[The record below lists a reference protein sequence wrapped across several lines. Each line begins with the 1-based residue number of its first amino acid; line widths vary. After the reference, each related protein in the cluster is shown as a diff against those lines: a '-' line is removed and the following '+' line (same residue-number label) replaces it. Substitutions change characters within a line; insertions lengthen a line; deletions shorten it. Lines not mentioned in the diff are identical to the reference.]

1 MKGLIY
7 SISGFFALALLFL
20 SCGSLRM
27 AYNQDLSDMY
37 KPQAVALHPELQVY
51 HTSET
56 VSDIYYS
63 LDSKE
68 LLYSKQTDSPDFTS
82 VVFITYQLTPSY
94 ESKVIL
100 DSGTVKLIDVNRD
113 NTRKFV
119 RGKFSVKTPSVSNY
133 LLRVTFHDV
142 RRAQEFDRFI
152 ELYKSN
158 PGSPQYYFVSKEPGV
173 PLFKTFVAGNEKV
186 MINYRRTSK
195 GKLFVKYFK
204 REYPVA
210 TPPFSTLEA
219 RTFGYKADSLFIL
232 PLNDSGSV
240 FFQPFKPGI
249 YNFSADSNGRE
260 GLTLYRFQEGFPDI
274 NRADQMINPL
284 RYITSKEEFDVIS
297 KSKNKR
303 QAVENFWI
311 NCAGSKEK
319 GREMIR
325 KYYNRVHEANRFFSS
340 YLEGWKTDRG
350 MIYMIFG
357 PPNVVNRATDSETWV
372 YGEDSNVNALTFNF
386 DRMANPFSDNDYC
399 LQRSDVYK
407 NNWFREVDDVW
418 RQGRT
423 YLQN

>member
-1 MKGLIY
+1 MKGSIQR
-7 SISGFFALALLFL
+7 ISGFAALTVLVF

-37 KPQAVALHPELQVY
+37 KPEAVAMHPELQVY
-51 HTSET
+51 HASET

-68 LLYSKQTDSPDFTS
+68 LLYSRQADSPDFTT
-82 VVFITYQLTPSY
+82 VVFITYRLTASY
-94 ESKVIL
+94 ESRAIL
-100 DSGTVKLIDVNRD
+100 DSGTVKLLDINKD
-113 NTRKFV
+113 NIRKFV
-119 RGKFSVKTPSVSNY
+119 RGKFSVKTPTLSNY

-142 RRAQEFDRFI
+142 HRNLEFDRFI
-152 ELYKSN
+152 ELFKSN

-173 PLFKTFVAGNEKV
+173 PLFKTTVAGNEKV
-186 MINYRRTSK
+186 LINYHRPSK
-195 GKLFVKYFK
+195 GKLYVKYFK
-204 REYPVA
+204 RDFPVA
-210 TPPFSTLEA
+210 TPPFSTLET
-219 RTFGYKADSLFIL
+219 RTFGYKADSLFVL

-240 FFQPFKPGI
+240 SFSPFKQGI
-249 YNFSADSNGRE
+249 YNFSTDSNGRE
-260 GLTLYRFQEGFPDI
+260 GLTLYRFNDGYPDI

-284 RYITSKEEFDVIS
+284 RYITSKDEFDMIL
-297 KSKNKR
+297 KSKNKK

-311 NCAGSKEK
+311 NCGGSKDK

-325 KYYNRVHEANRFFSS
+325 KYYNRVREANRYFSS

-350 MIYMIFG
+350 MIYLIFG
-357 PPNVVNRATDSETWV
+357 APNVVYRATDSETWV
-372 YGEDSNVNALTFNF
+372 YGEESNVNALTFNF